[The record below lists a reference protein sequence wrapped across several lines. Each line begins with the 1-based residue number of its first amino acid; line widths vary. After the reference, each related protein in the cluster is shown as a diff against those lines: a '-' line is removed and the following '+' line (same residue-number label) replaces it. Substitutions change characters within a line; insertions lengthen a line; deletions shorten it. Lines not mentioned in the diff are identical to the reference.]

1 MKELVEITGLSKS
14 YLFQLAKDGIL
25 DRIYFGRRAK
35 YTADSVLRFIE
46 LGFPAK
52 AKAKKGRPQRSGPH
66 LNRLHLK
73 RAASRSSNYAAA
85 FNDRRRFFDL
95 CARASR
101 GAQYSAHAFIMGRR
115 SLIS

>member
-52 AKAKKGRPQRSGPH
+52 AKAKKGRPTKERP
-66 LNRLHLK
+66 
-73 RAASRSSNYAAA
+73 ASEPVTSEEGGQP
-85 FNDRRRFFDL
+85 L
-95 CARASR
+95 V
-101 GAQYSAHAFIMGRR
+101 
-115 SLIS
+115 